1 MRAPPNISKN
11 RRSRHGSYVERDRF
25 VLGGCSCT
33 RGFRRSP
40 SPAARDARPA
50 DDICAYSGC
59 GVPAQR
65 PMLRATSCAAVLL
78 RFGLFISLPSQ
89 CPLQT
94 ARLVGEEPARHDTV
108 WQLTVVE
115 TPVICMKPLPLNRT
129 PSPGRV
135 VPSSARPSY
144 SAPLATSVGV
154 ARLMD
159 SSPTCAQNGFTFY
172 RCAACQPQSRVEPA
186 ARAAPR
192 PGKARRKGNYI
203 HQLPPWRAAVLR
215 SAGEFCGR
223 TPGRAARAQ

>member
-1 MRAPPNISKN
+1 MRTTGDESGSCWAVAPAREGSAA
-11 RRSRHGSYVERDRF
+11 RH
-25 VLGGCSCT
+25 LLP
-33 RGFRRSP
+33 RGTPVPPMTSAP
-40 SPAARDARPA
+40 IPAA
-50 DDICAYSGC
+50 
-59 GVPAQR
+59 VPAQR

-115 TPVICMKPLPLNRT
+115 TPVVCMKPLPLNRT
-129 PSPGRV
+129 PSPRRV

-159 SSPTCAQNGFTFY
+159 SSPTWAQNGFTFY

>member
-1 MRAPPNISKN
+1 MTCHVPTPVTHRITTLRGAWSAGVDLSRESGARHR
-11 RRSRHGSYVERDRF
+11 RRS
-25 VLGGCSCT
+25 
-33 RGFRRSP
+33 
-40 SPAARDARPA
+40 
-50 DDICAYSGC
+50 
-59 GVPAQR
+59 
-65 PMLRATSCAAVLL
+65 SCAAVLL
-78 RFGLFISLPSQ
+78 RLGLFISLPSQ

-144 SAPLATSVGV
+144 SVPLANSVGV

-192 PGKARRKGNYI
+192 PGKARRKVTTSISCLLGV
-203 HQLPPWRAAVLR
+203 LPSLAYVLTYWFLVLR
-215 SAGEFCGR
+215 SIEACEE
-223 TPGRAARAQ
+223 